1 MKDWLLTSSPR
12 VIHILTFSCE
22 IIFSYISCNLSLWA
36 FATVFFPPSVCF
48 IFSLIVQCPFPSVSP
63 SPSWC
68 LRHSQEKDAQARK
81 QLLEEE
87 RKRRE
92 EVERRLQEE
101 TAHRQRLVEEE
112 VKMREKQSSQV
123 SAGLR
128 SRQT

>member
-1 MKDWLLTSSPR
+1 MKDGLLTSSPR
-12 VIHILTFSCE
+12 VIDILTFSCE
-22 IIFSYISCNLSLWA
+22 IIFSYTPCNLSLWA
-36 FATVFFPPSVCF
+36 FSNVFFFFSPFHLFTLSSMPFSFCFSIFLSVL
-48 IFSLIVQCPFPSVSP
+48 ISL
-63 SPSWC
+63 
-68 LRHSQEKDAQARK
+68 SQEKEAQTRR

-123 SAGLR
+123 SAGL
-128 SRQT
+128 